1 VVLEFSKNCFR
12 TVADIGRVMAIP
24 VLGSV
29 DRIVTRRELR
39 LGALRRVSVA
49 AASLVF
55 VGAILFVTWAWAN
68 DAKYLSQDVRD
79 AIEGL
84 RARLK

>member
-1 VVLEFSKNCFR
+1 
-12 TVADIGRVMAIP
+12 M
-24 VLGSV
+24 
-29 DRIVTRRELR
+29 
-39 LGALRRVSVA
+39 SVA

-55 VGAILFVTWAWAN
+55 VGAVLFVTWAWAN